1 MPKKPK
7 RRPGYALVAWQ
18 PEDVLFLKPE
28 WTLKHCKL
36 WLEANQK
43 YMQARLVE
51 MGWTVWKTCL
61 STMKTHQTQMERS
74 LITYEL

>member
-18 PEDVLFLKPE
+18 PEDVQFLKPE

-36 WLEANQK
+36 WLEDNQK

-51 MGWTVWKTCL
+51 MGWTV
-61 STMKTHQTQMERS
+61 MEDLLEYDEDPS
-74 LITYEL
+74 DPDGKEFDYS